1 MCRSPS
7 DVKFE
12 SSNKIEP
19 QFCLR
24 CIWFFPHTFKNF
36 KLSKTFLSFP
46 GISNEKYFGKKEV
59 CPKQQGQCDGDTE
72 AAPWGAG
79 WGQHRRAE
87 TQGPIPGAAPGQGR
101 ALVLLS
107 SQVSDS
113 PCSHRTFWGE
123 VSMISPFRTFFSHI
137 NNHTQNLAEEFLSP
151 HPHEGPTYWD
161 PKIILSPPLARHFYK
176 AVSRTAIRVLIHMG
190 ALPSFAIFLLLRKSI
205 YELKE
210 TQDKSQ
216 FTMQLGTLIKHSS
229 IKYG

>member
-1 MCRSPS
+1 MCRSLS
-7 DVKFE
+7 DVKSE

-19 QFCLR
+19 QFYLR

-79 WGQHRRAE
+79 WRQHGRAGA
-87 TQGPIPGAAPGQGR
+87 QGPVPGAAPGQGR

-113 PCSHRTFWGE
+113 PCLHRTFWGE

-151 HPHEGPTYWD
+151 HPNEGPTYWA
-161 PKIILSPPLARHFYK
+161 PKIILSPPLARRIFTK
-176 AVSRTAIRVLIHMG
+176 QCPG
-190 ALPSFAIFLLLRKSI
+190 LPSEFWYTWEHFHPLQSFYCWGKVVFMSWRRHRI
-205 YELKE
+205 
-210 TQDKSQ
+210 
-216 FTMQLGTLIKHSS
+216 TLNLQCS
-229 IKYG
+229 